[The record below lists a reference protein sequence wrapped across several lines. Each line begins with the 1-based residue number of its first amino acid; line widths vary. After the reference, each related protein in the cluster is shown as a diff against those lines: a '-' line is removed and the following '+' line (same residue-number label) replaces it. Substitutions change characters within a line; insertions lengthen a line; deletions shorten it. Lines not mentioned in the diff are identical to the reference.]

1 MRIFLS
7 RHLSYC
13 HGVKK
18 TLTLVE
24 DLLRTNPGRT
34 YYMLGHIVHN
44 EHVIRALQAKGL
56 RIALDVAEIEDG
68 ATVIIP
74 SHGAPQA
81 VFDRLAL
88 RSVTVVDATCPM
100 VKVIHRRA
108 QKLESEGFQP
118 VIIGEPRHD
127 EVKGIAGHV
136 RRAIIVRSPADVTL
150 EAFAGV
156 RKAGVVVQSTFIRA
170 EANAV
175 LEAIRRI
182 VPEVRFEDTIC
193 RPTTERQEEVRVQA
207 ERADCI
213 LIVGSKT
220 SANTRHLFDLAG
232 GKKASVHL
240 VDDPEKIPELGLAG
254 CESVFIASGASTPV
268 EVIDRIV
275 ALLEARK
282 ERPDA

>member
-1 MRIFLS
+1 MRIILS

-13 HGVKK
+13 FGVKK

-24 DLLRTNPGRT
+24 DLLRTSPGRT

-44 EHVIRALQAKGL
+44 EHVIRGLQAKGI
-56 RIALDVAEIEDG
+56 RIANDVAEIEDG

-74 SHGAPQA
+74 SHGAPQS

-88 RSVTVVDATCPM
+88 RPVTVVDATCPM
-100 VKVIHRRA
+100 VRVIHRRA

-136 RRAIIVRSPADVTL
+136 RRAIIVRSPGDVTP
-150 EAFAGV
+150 EAFAGIS
-156 RKAGVVVQSTFIRA
+156 KAGVVVQSTFIRE
-170 EANAV
+170 EAAAV
-175 LEAIRRI
+175 LDAIRRI

-193 RPTTERQEEVRVQA
+193 RPTTERQEEVRVEA
-207 ERADCI
+207 EQADCV
-213 LIVGSKT
+213 LIVGSRT
-220 SANTRHLFDLAG
+220 SANTRHLYDLAG
-232 GKKASVHL
+232 GQKATVHL
-240 VDDPEKIPELGLAG
+240 VDDPERIPELGLEG
-254 CESVFIASGASTPV
+254 CASVFVASGASTPI

-275 ALLEARK
+275 ALLAART
-282 ERPDA
+282 ERPGA